1 MSNKVFYILAV
12 SILMV
17 SCDWWAIKDRYIEI
31 TKSLKK
37 DKDETKDQYIREL
50 GKDSTVSRSNISV
63 VDVDTVNLVG
73 GSTHKSI
80 DELKIFVKKT
90 KYYFQH

>member
-1 MSNKVFYILAV
+1 MIGELLRIDV
-12 SILMV
+12 
-17 SCDWWAIKDRYIEI
+17 CIEI
-31 TKSLKK
+31 TKLLKK
-37 DKDETKDQYIREL
+37 DKDETKDQYRREL

-80 DELKIFVKKT
+80 DESLKFLLKRLSIIFKISH
-90 KYYFQH
+90 Y